1 MSARGRASQ
10 SAHAS
15 LLGVLVQADVILGV
29 HLLFVLDRKGGDL
42 ALAQAAQRLRDP
54 VLHQIP
60 SCITAIVHRDIEL
73 VFPGICQL
81 VCGQRHFDFGAS
93 QRVRSRIRIVANS
106 LRGIALNARNS
117 KHARGVPCLVVFIG
131 VAIAIGGVLQV
142 VITAALL
149 LVVVDGLV
157 VDVDVE
163 VTAFEGLC
171 ELIRS
176 HAVGRRLNQVFV
188 QLCGIQHDA
197 EALDG
202 GQLPRGL
209 IRAIGLF
216 FKLQLD
222 RLGSG
227 GVDARQSAGVGV
239 AVVQVERHDILRRKR
254 VVGVFALEHGPRP
267 RGALRIVQLCHLLHK
282 SRARIRTGSN
292 RQEDGGYDGAQ
303 GLDGTSALSRPHFRR
318 PPPLKCSDSRSQP
331 YLLPLYVCTRSCAGN
346 RICKNLYSGRMITLY
361 KFGYLNTG
369 STGRRPSFNIKSAKR

>member
-1 MSARGRASQ
+1 MILDQLLSKGVWLNQLVGITISASIVGMSARGRASL
-10 SAHAS
+10 SAHAP
-15 LLGVLVQADVILGV
+15 LLGVLVQADVFLGA
-29 HLLFVLDRKGGDL
+29 HLLFVLGRKDGDL
-42 ALAQAAQRLRDP
+42 VVAQTAQRPRDP

-73 VFPGICQL
+73 VFPGVCQL
-81 VCGQRHFDFGAS
+81 VCGQRHFDLGIDQSVCAM
-93 QRVRSRIRIVANS
+93 VARSVAGMRGVVAAHRLRIVAI
-106 LRGIALNARNS
+106 GTEPAG
-117 KHARGVPCLVVFIG
+117 GVPCLVVFIG
-131 VAIAIGGVLQV
+131 VAIAVGGVLQV
-142 VITAALL
+142 VITVDLLL

-176 HAVGRRLNQVFV
+176 HAVGRRVDQVFV

-216 FKLQLD
+216 LKLQLD

-254 VVGVFALEHGPRP
+254 VVGIFALEHGLRP

-282 SRARIRTGSN
+282 GRARIRTGSN

-303 GLDGTSALSRPHFRR
+303 SLDGTSALSRPHFRR
-318 PPPLKCSDSRSQP
+318 PPP
-331 YLLPLYVCTRSCAGN
+331 
-346 RICKNLYSGRMITLY
+346 
-361 KFGYLNTG
+361 
-369 STGRRPSFNIKSAKR
+369 